1 MKRIY
6 SKTEIAG
13 AASVASK
20 QVSHAIGETLDVLYH
35 MDGESCEDC
44 TGEYIEPQYIAIRK
58 AIQALKEA
66 RDLLDEASNY

>member
-6 SKTEIAG
+6 SKSEIAG
-13 AASVASK
+13 ASSVASK
-20 QVSHAIGETLDVLYH
+20 LVSHAIGETLDVLYH
-35 MDGESCEDC
+35 MDGETCEDC
-44 TGEYIEPQYIAIRK
+44 TGEYIEPQYIAICQ